1 MHRSAKKIKALIFLC
16 CLTYFASYL
25 TRYNYAA
32 VLVGLVADL
41 QIDNATGG
49 IAVTGAFIAYG
60 IGQILSGVMGDRFS
74 PVKIVAFGLIATTL
88 VNIAVFFLQSIG
100 AIIAVW
106 CCNGFFQALLWPP
119 IVKLMAEH
127 MPRRAYERATTL
139 ISVTAMAAN
148 VLIYAL
154 SALFLEVATWRAM
167 FLTSALFS
175 GVTVLVWLVGISK
188 NLAAEQAEER
198 ASIAT
203 NGAAS
208 DVMSGA
214 ASEDTNKSFS
224 LKENAQGKVSQTEK
238 KHNPVPMEKRRIATL
253 FLLAGV
259 FPLIFSIIL
268 QGSLRDSIATWMP
281 TLIKEEYRLSPSQ
294 SVLLTCIIPVFS
306 TVAILGASFLEK
318 RIKNEAKSSMIL
330 FIVATVDL
338 LVLNLFFGKNAAISV
353 VTLAVGSGCMHG
365 INYLLIS
372 RVPGHFAATGK
383 TSTVSGVLNA
393 CVYAGAAISTY
404 GYAALSQNK
413 GWDAT
418 AVCWLIAAFLSVFG
432 CAVAVKKWK
441 NFRTEQ
447 DALR

>member
-41 QIDNATGG
+41 KIDNATGG

-175 GVTVLVWLVGISK
+175 GVTVLVWLVGITK
-188 NLAAEQAEER
+188 NLAAEHGEE
-198 ASIAT
+198 
-203 NGAAS
+203 
-208 DVMSGA
+208 
-214 ASEDTNKSFS
+214 ASEAMNDATTDNSP
-224 LKENAQGKVSQTEK
+224 TEK
-238 KHNPVPMEKRRIATL
+238 KHDPVPMEKRRIATL

-259 FPLIFSIIL
+259 FPLIFSIVL

-365 INYLLIS
+365 INHLLIS
-372 RVPGHFAATGK
+372 RVPGHFAATGQ

>member
-154 SALFLEVATWRAM
+154 SALFLEVTTWRAM
-167 FLTSALFS
+167 FLTSAIFS
-175 GVTVLVWLVGISK
+175 GATVLVWLVGITK
-188 NLAAEQAEER
+188 NLAAEHVEE
-198 ASIAT
+198 
-203 NGAAS
+203 
-208 DVMSGA
+208 
-214 ASEDTNKSFS
+214 ASEAMNDATTDNSP
-224 LKENAQGKVSQTEK
+224 TEK
-238 KHNPVPMEKRRIATL
+238 KHDPVPMEKRRIATL
-253 FLLAGV
+253 FVLAGV
-259 FPLIFSIIL
+259 FPLIFSIVL

>member
-175 GVTVLVWLVGISK
+175 GVTVLVWLVGITK
-188 NLAAEQAEER
+188 NLQSER
-198 ASIAT
+198 A
-203 NGAAS
+203 NGTVELAA
-208 DVMSGA
+208 GA
-214 ASEDTNKSFS
+214 ITEGAEST
-224 LKENAQGKVSQTEK
+224 LPQAGAKEHNAAPQAL
-238 KHNPVPMEKRRIATL
+238 EKRRIATL
-253 FLLAGV
+253 FVLAGV
-259 FPLIFSIIL
+259 FPLIFSIVL